1 MWTVMRKVDS
11 EREIKKMERIKEDR
25 VIKKGLVLDLR
36 IF

>member
-11 EREIKKMERIKEDR
+11 EREIKKMEKIKEDW